1 MFHFSKDKVGLE
13 LGDVEQMNKRE
24 QN

>member
-24 QN
+24 QK